1 MIDYNELVNKI
12 SLHEIDIDEEQLFD
26 LLKIKSRWP
35 FVYPNTE
42 LKSVEIITET
52 GAQTTNFFDVSR
64 RGIYLNFNRWYSY
77 YERGFTTIIS
87 NVFDLTKDLRNLEK
101 DLIDVTGNECLGNFY
116 ASRSGRKPSFDKH
129 THDYDVIVKQIY
141 GSALWL
147 VGDKTFKL
155 QPQQCIHVPK
165 NTSHAVL
172 ESDEKRLS
180 LTINIT

>member
-1 MIDYNELVNKI
+1 MIDYTELVNKI

-52 GAQTTNFFDVSR
+52 GAQTSNFFDVSR

-77 YERGFTTIIS
+77 YEKGFTTIIS
-87 NVFDLTKDLRNLEK
+87 NVFDLTKDLRLLEQE
-101 DLIDVTGNECLGNFY
+101 LIDVTGVECLCNFY
-116 ASRSGRKPSFDKH
+116 ASSPGRKPSFDKH

-141 GSALWL
+141 GSAMGL

-155 QPQQCIHVPK
+155 QPQQCIHIPE
-165 NTSHAVL
+165 NTPHAVL

-180 LTINIT
+180 LTINVM